1 MSCNQEQIW
10 VRVPL
15 YELKILHNKGFD
27 PNVWD
32 CLVGGVWCKKCRA
45 ANHSRG
51 LVYGYSSTKLVY
63 SIDQKVEKSPSMV
76 KKFALQNYFR
86 KAGLKSLLPTT

>member
-1 MSCNQEQIW
+1 MK
-10 VRVPL
+10 
-15 YELKILHNKGFD
+15 LKILLIAKKGFD

-51 LVYGYSSTKLVY
+51 LVYGYSTKLVY
-63 SIDQKVEKSPSMV
+63 SIDQKVEKKVHPW
-76 KKFALQNYFR
+76 
-86 KAGLKSLLPTT
+86 LKSLLFKITLERQG

>member
-1 MSCNQEQIW
+1 M
-10 VRVPL
+10 
-15 YELKILHNKGFD
+15 
-27 PNVWD
+27 WD

-51 LVYGYSSTKLVY
+51 LVYGYSTKLVY

-86 KAGLKSLLPTT
+86 KAGLKSLLLLQR